1 MNPSDPSVVGP
12 SVIDLTLPSQGP
24 GGVAQVTPEAPA
36 GVLIID
42 LASRTVVH
50 ANPVAAQMAPGLGL
64 PVAVEDWSDAA
75 GLRDPGGAELS
86 DTDHPLTRVA
96 RSEPVAGQAVSAARA
111 TAMGERREPL
121 WVVALPMGGAPRLA
135 GHALVVFLPVRGAE
149 GVREA
154 ASAAVAEAELREAAV
169 LATGLSFTVADASTG
184 DLPLVWVTPA
194 FTATTGYLFEE
205 AVGHNCRFLQ
215 GPATDRTTT
224 AAMRAALDAGE
235 AITVTLL
242 NYRKD
247 GTAFWN
253 LLSMSPIRD
262 AAGTLTHYVGIQTD
276 VTGQVTADRERDRA
290 LAAERAARLDAEA
303 AHARL
308 HLLAEASSQL
318 ASTMDA
324 EDAVARLA
332 QLVVPVLGDFSM
344 VSLITDTSATEA
356 RTGAGAGAAT
366 EPRRRT
372 EVLRELRQL
381 HDVAWWHRDADRRD
395 DLAALARHRI
405 PSLTERSAISR
416 AFATGRPVLHNESA
430 TAALQDVV
438 GPGEAHRSI
447 GALAPAAAAVFPLR
461 GRGRTVGML
470 TVWRCAD
477 REPFTDEEVALG
489 EDLASRAGLA
499 LDSARLYRQQRD
511 LAEGLQ
517 RSLLTLTTPPAP
529 DHVQIAVRYAAA
541 AEAAQV
547 GGDWYDA
554 FLQPTGATMVVI
566 GDVVG
571 HDTQAAAAM
580 SQLRSILRALGAA
593 SDHGPASVLA
603 ETDRVMT
610 TLQVGTTATALAA
623 RLERP
628 ADDPGGNRTG
638 EGTEEVTVLRWSSA
652 GHPPAMVIDPSG
664 GVRALEGAEPD
675 LLLGVAPSQPRHEAT
690 EDLRRGTTVLLYT
703 DGLVERRDQPLDV
716 GLARLRAVLGDL
728 AHEDLSLE
736 QLCDRVLD
744 RMLPPRP
751 DDDVALV
758 AVHLHPEDRPRPP
771 DAGPNRVPPGL
782 AP

>member
-1 MNPSDPSVVGP
+1 MNASEPSVL
-12 SVIDLTLPSQGP
+12 DLRQPAQDP
-24 GGVAQVTPEAPA
+24 GGVALMTAETPAA
-36 GVLIID
+36 VLMVD
-42 LASRTVVH
+42 LASRTVVY
-50 ANPVAAQMAPGLGL
+50 ANPVAEQMAPGVRL
-64 PVAVEDWSDAA
+64 PVAVEAWSDAA
-75 GLRDPGGAELS
+75 VLRDLDGAELS
-86 DTDHPLTRVA
+86 ETDHPLTRIA

-111 TAMGERREPL
+111 TAMGQRREPL
-121 WVVALPMGGAPRLA
+121 WAVALTMGEAPRLA
-135 GHALVVFLPVRGAE
+135 GHALVVFLPVREQDGLRA
-149 GVREA
+149 A

-169 LATGLSFTVADASTG
+169 LATGLSFTVADARAE
-184 DLPLVWVTPA
+184 DLPLVWVNPA

-205 AVGHNCRFLQ
+205 AVGRNCRFLQ
-215 GPATDRTTT
+215 GPATDRTST
-224 AAMRAALDAGE
+224 AAMRAALAAGE
-235 AITVTLL
+235 EITLTLL

-253 LLSMSPIRD
+253 QLSMSPIRD
-262 AAGTLTHYVGIQTD
+262 AAGTLTHFVGIQTD
-276 VTGQVTADRERDRA
+276 VTGQVAADRERDRA
-290 LAAERAARLDAEA
+290 LAAEREARADAEA

-318 ASTMDA
+318 AGTLDA

-332 QLVVPVLGDFSM
+332 QLVVPALGDFSM
-344 VSLITDTSATEA
+344 VSLIDDASATEA
-356 RTGAGAGAAT
+356 RAGSRGDAAGG
-366 EPRRRT
+366 RGRG

-381 HDVAWWHRDADRRD
+381 RDVAWRHVDPSQEEE
-395 DLAALARHRI
+395 LAALARHRI
-405 PSLTERSAISR
+405 PSLTERSGIAQAYAS
-416 AFATGRPVLHNESA
+416 GRPVVHNDSA
-430 TAALQDVV
+430 AAVLQSLV

-447 GALAPAAAAVFPLR
+447 GALAPSSAVVLPLR

-470 TVWRCAD
+470 TVWRRAE

-529 DHVQIAVRYAAA
+529 DHVQIAVRYVAA

-554 FLQPTGATMVVI
+554 FLQPAGATVLVI

-593 SDHGPASVLA
+593 ADHGPSRVLA
-603 ETDRVMT
+603 ETDRVMA
-610 TLQVGTTATALAA
+610 TLGVATTATALTA
-623 RLERP
+623 RLEH
-628 ADDPGGNRTG
+628 PGSGATG
-638 EGTEEVTVLRWSSA
+638 EGAAAESESVTVLRWSSA
-652 GHPPAMVIDPSG
+652 GHPPAMVVDPDG
-664 GVRALEGAEPD
+664 RVRSLESAEAD
-675 LLLGVAPSQPRHEAT
+675 LLLGVAPSLSRQEAT

-703 DGLVERRDQPLDV
+703 DGLVERRDQPLDA
-716 GLARLRAVLGDL
+716 GLARLRRVLGDL
-728 AHEDLSLE
+728 AREDLTLE
-736 QLCDRVLD
+736 QLCDQVLD

-771 DAGPNRVPPGL
+771 EAGPGRVPPHL